1 MIERRELTGA
11 VLAGGHSSRFGSN
24 KALQAIDGTTFLGHA
39 IETLQPLC
47 SEVVISASR
56 RNADDYSSYGLR
68 IINDTDEDLGPLG
81 GIVSLL
87 AAIHTDWLLVLTCD
101 MPWLSSASLQQL
113 LDGAEGYEAVS
124 FDHSPLP
131 LLIRR
136 SALPVVQNQIATGQL
151 SIKALLSNL
160 QTHYIIRCNE
170 RELSNV
176 NRKEDLN

>member
-24 KALQAIDGTTFLGHA
+24 KALQVIEGTTFLGHA
-39 IETLQPLC
+39 ISTLQPLC
-47 SEVVISASR
+47 HEVVISASR
-56 RNADDYSSYGLR
+56 RNADDYSSHDLR
-68 IINDTDEDLGPLG
+68 IINDTNEDLGPLG
-81 GIVSLL
+81 GIASLL

-101 MPWLSSASLQQL
+101 MPWLSSASLQRL

-136 SALPVVQNQIATGQL
+136 SALTVVQNQIDSDKL
-151 SIKALLSNL
+151 SIKALLASL
-160 QTHYIIRCNE
+160 QTNYLPRCNE
-170 RELSNV
+170 KELGNV
-176 NRKEDLN
+176 NCQEDL